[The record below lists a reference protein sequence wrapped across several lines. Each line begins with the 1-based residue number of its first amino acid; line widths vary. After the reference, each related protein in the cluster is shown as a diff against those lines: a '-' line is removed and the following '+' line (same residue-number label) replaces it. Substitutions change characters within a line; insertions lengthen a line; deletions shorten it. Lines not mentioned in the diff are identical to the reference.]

1 VCGIA
6 GLFNSSGPV
15 DEELLARMCSA
26 LEHRGPD
33 SHRRHVEPGLG
44 LGVQRL
50 AIIDVRGGD
59 QPVFN
64 EHRDVAVVM
73 NGEIYNYLELR
84 DELERRGHRFR
95 SRVDT
100 EVLVHL
106 YEEVGDALVDRLRGM
121 FAFAIWDR
129 RRRRLLLARDRFGKK
144 PLFWTRHRGGF
155 AFASEL
161 RALLQDADIPRALD
175 PRAIDAYLTF
185 RYVPHPL
192 AAVRGVQKLPPAST
206 LAVDESGETIRRYWR
221 LDFTRKLTGVAFT
234 ELADQLRE
242 HIREA
247 TRIRMMSEV
256 PLGAFLSGGT
266 DSSVVVAAMAE
277 QSSRPVRTFSI
288 GFDDTDFDETRYAR
302 LVARRFGTQHQEFRV
317 EPQAVAIMPAIARHY
332 GEPFAD
338 SSAIPSFY
346 LAQLTSR
353 HVTVALNG
361 DGGDEAFAGY
371 GRYLR
376 AQRMGHLDWL
386 PRLLQRRVPLLTDR
400 LGHSVRE
407 RSLRNRARRLGQA
420 LAMEPWERYTM
431 SLTVFDRE
439 GRERLRS
446 AEFTAE
452 LDGYESECLIA
463 DAWDRSRGGSVDRM
477 LEVDIE
483 TYLPGDLLPK
493 MDIATMAYSVEARS
507 PFLDH
512 RLMEFAASLPE
523 DAKLH
528 GGTSKRLLKL
538 ALRGWVPDEVL
549 DRPKMGFGVP
559 LARWFR
565 GELRDLPGERLLDR
579 GALDRGYLRRDEI
592 ERLIAEHHRGDV
604 DHSVRLWTLLQLDSW
619 HREVL
624 EAPVPAGQRAIAVP
638 GPRRPSN
645 F

>member
-33 SHRRHVEPGLG
+33 SHGRHVEPGLG

-50 AIIDVRGGD
+50 AIIDVEGGD

-64 EHRDVAVVM
+64 ERGDVAVAM
-73 NGEIYNYLELR
+73 NGEIYNHLELR
-84 DELERRGHRFR
+84 HELERRGHRFR

-106 YEEVGDALVDRLRGM
+106 YEEVGDALVERLRGM

-129 RRRRLLLARDRFGKK
+129 RRRRLLLGRDRVGKK
-144 PLFWTRHRGGF
+144 PLFWTRRGTRF

-161 RALLQDADIPRALD
+161 RALLQDSAIPRVFD

-185 RYVPHPL
+185 QYVPHPL
-192 AAVRGVQKLPPAST
+192 AAVSGVQKLPPAST
-206 LAVDESGETIRRYWR
+206 LALDHSGEILRRYWR
-221 LDFTRKLTGVAFT
+221 LDFTRKLTGVALP
-234 ELADQLRE
+234 ELARQVRE

-256 PLGAFLSGGT
+256 PLGAFLSGGV
-266 DSSVVVAAMAE
+266 DSSAVVAAMAE

-302 LVARRFGTQHQEFRV
+302 VVARRFGTEHQEFRV
-317 EPQAVAIMPAIARHY
+317 EPHALTIMPALARHY

-346 LAQLTSR
+346 LAELTSR
-353 HVTVALNG
+353 QVTVALNG

-371 GRYLR
+371 GRYVR
-376 AQRMGHLDWL
+376 AQRVGRLDWL
-386 PRLLQRRVPLLTDR
+386 PRSLQRAAPVVGDR
-400 LGHSVRE
+400 LGGAVAE
-407 RSLRNRARRLGQA
+407 RSLRYRASRLAQA
-420 LAMEPWERYTM
+420 LAMEPWERYAM
-431 SLTVFDRE
+431 SLTAFDRKR
-439 GRERLRS
+439 RERLRS

-452 LDGYESECLIA
+452 LNGYESERLIA
-463 DAWDRSRGGSVDRM
+463 DAWERSSAGPLDRM
-477 LEVDIE
+477 LDVDIE

-493 MDIATMAYSVEARS
+493 MDIATMAYSVEGRS

-523 DAKLH
+523 DAKVH
-528 GGTSKRLLKL
+528 GNTSKRLLKL
-538 ALRGWVPDEVL
+538 ALRGWLPDEVL
-549 DRPKMGFGVP
+549 NRSKMGFGVP
-559 LARWFR
+559 LARWLR
-565 GELRDLPGERLLDR
+565 AELRDLPAERLLDR
-579 GALDRGYLRRDEI
+579 SALERGYLRREEI

-624 EAPVPAGQRAIAVP
+624 EAPV
-638 GPRRPSN
+638 RRTEHVG
-645 F
+645 